1 MSTFLKLMKWVRSYW
16 FLVLI
21 IALLT
26 IFTPITYSY
35 VPQFIKYLMDFI
47 LNSSTP
53 IIEGDINLPS
63 FLLDIFSN
71 FSGFTAIWILGL
83 ALIIYLI
90 FRGIIIFFNG
100 YFKGVYSENI
110 AKDVRTSLFAHI
122 QDLPYSYH
130 NKLDTGDL
138 IQRCTSDV
146 ETIRGFLSV
155 QMPEL
160 LFVIASLS
168 AGVYQMALI
177 DVRIMLVTL
186 VTVPINFV
194 TSVIYFRYIYKEFT
208 ISEENEAKMI
218 SVLQENV
225 NGVRVV
231 KAFARE
237 PYAINRFEEE
247 SRKFTKSSEKINN
260 AMATFWGFS
269 DFITIG
275 QYALTVIVS
284 VYFAKAGIISIG
296 DIIAC
301 LMYVGMLVYPIKR
314 LGRIIGDFSKTIVAT
329 KRVEEILGEPTE
341 YANDGKLTPVVTGN
355 ISFENV
361 SFKFDDTK
369 EHLLNNV
376 NFEIKSGETIA
387 IVGKTGAGKST
398 IVNILVRMY
407 DYFGSIKLDG
417 VELREI
423 KKKWVRE
430 NVGIILQDPFIYGKT
445 VMENIRIGNPAL
457 DNKAVFKAAQI
468 ASLHNDVVNFTE
480 GYNTLVGEKGVTLS
494 GGQKQRLAIA
504 RMLVL
509 NKPIMIFDD
518 SLSAVDTRTDLNI
531 RNALKMREK
540 QLTSIIITHRI
551 TTALQADKIMVL
563 EDGRI
568 TNIGTHE
575 ELVKKEGL
583 YKTLWSIQGS
593 LEDEFKDLVS
603 KEVE

>member
-1 MSTFLKLMKWVRSYW
+1 MSAFLKLLKWIKPYW
-16 FLVLI
+16 FLVAC
-21 IALLT
+21 IAALT
-26 IFTPITYSY
+26 ILTPITYSY
-35 VPQFIKYLMDFI
+35 VPQFIKYLIDVI
-47 LNSSTP
+47 LKLSTST
-53 IIEGDINLPS
+53 IEGDINLPS
-63 FLLDIFSN
+63 FLLIF
-71 FSGFTAIWILGL
+71 FDKYQGFAAIWIMGGTLIVYL
-83 ALIIYLI
+83 A
-90 FRGIIIFFNG
+90 FRGIIIFLNG
-100 YFKGVYSENI
+100 YFKGIYSEDI
-110 AKDVRTSLFAHI
+110 AKDIRTKLFSHI

-130 NKLDTGDL
+130 NKIDTGDL
-138 IQRCTSDV
+138 IQRCTSDI

-160 LFVIASLS
+160 LFVISSLS
-168 AGVYQMALI
+168 AGIYQMSLI
-177 DVRIMLVTL
+177 NIKIMLVTL
-186 VTVPINFV
+186 VTVPINLV
-194 TSVIYFRYIYKEFT
+194 TSIIYFRYIYKEFK

-247 SRKFTKSSEKINN
+247 SRKFTASSEKINN

-284 VYFAKAGIISIG
+284 IYFAKSNLVSIG
-296 DIIAC
+296 DIVAC

-329 KRVEEILGEPTE
+329 ERIEEILDEPTE
-341 YANDGKLTPVVTGN
+341 YANDGTLKPVIHGD
-355 ISFENV
+355 ISFDDV
-361 SFKFDDTK
+361 CFKFDDTK
-369 EHLLNNV
+369 DHILTGV
-376 NFEIKSGETIA
+376 NFDIKSGETVA
-387 IVGKTGAGKST
+387 IVGKTGSGKST

-407 DYFGSIKLDG
+407 DYSGSIKLDG
-417 VELREI
+417 VELKDI
-423 KKKWVRE
+423 SKKWVRE
-430 NVGIILQDPFIYGKT
+430 NVGIILQDPFIYAKT
-445 VMENIRIGNPAL
+445 VFENIRIGNPAL
-457 DNKAVFKAAQI
+457 ENKAVFNAAQI
-468 ASLHNDVVNFTE
+468 ASLHKDVLSFAE
-480 GYNTLVGEKGVTLS
+480 GYDTLVGEKGVTLS

-531 RNALKMREK
+531 RNALKQREK

-563 EDGRI
+563 EDGKI
-568 TNIGTHE
+568 TSIGTHQQ
-575 ELVKKEGL
+575 LIKKEGL
-583 YKTLWSIQGS
+583 YKMLWSIQGS

>member
-1 MSTFLKLMKWVRSYW
+1 MKWVKKYW
-16 FLVLI
+16 VLVVL

-35 VPQFIKYLMDFI
+35 VPQFIKYLMDVI
-47 LNSSTP
+47 LGSSE

-63 FLLDIFSN
+63 FLLAFLNKFD
-71 FSGFTAIWILGL
+71 GLTAIWALGIT
-83 ALIIYLI
+83 LIAYLI
-90 FRGIIIFFNG
+90 LRGIIIFLNG
-100 YFKGVYSENI
+100 YFKGVYSESI
-110 AKDVRTSLFAHI
+110 AKDIRTNLFSHI
-122 QDLPYSYH
+122 QDLPYTYH
-130 NKLDTGDL
+130 SKLDTGDL

-146 ETIRGFLSV
+146 ETIRAFLSV

-168 AGVYQMALI
+168 AGVYQMSLI
-177 DVRIMLVTL
+177 DLRIMLVTL
-186 VTVPINFV
+186 VTVPITFV

-237 PYAINRFEEE
+237 QYAMSRFEEE
-247 SRKFTKSSEKINN
+247 SRKFTESSEKINN
-260 AMATFWGFS
+260 AMAFFWGFS
-269 DFITIG
+269 DLVTIG

-284 VYFAKAGIISIG
+284 VYFAKTGIVSIG

-301 LMYVGMLVYPIKR
+301 LMYVGMLVYPIR
-314 LGRIIGDFSKTIVAT
+314 RFGRIIGDFSKTIVAT
-329 KRVEEILGEPTE
+329 KRIEEILNEPTE
-341 YANDGKLTPVVTGN
+341 YVNDGKLTPQITGN
-355 ISFENV
+355 IVFKNVRFKFEDNKEHILNDVSFEIN
-361 SFKFDDTK
+361 
-369 EHLLNNV
+369 
-376 NFEIKSGETIA
+376 SGETIA

-407 DYFGSIKLDG
+407 DYLGSIKLDG
-417 VELREI
+417 VELRDI
-423 KKKWVRE
+423 KKRWVRE
-430 NVGIILQDPFIYGKT
+430 NVGIILQDPFIYAKT
-445 VMENIRIGNPAL
+445 VMENIKIADSSL
-457 DNKAVFKAAQI
+457 DNKSVFNAAQI
-468 ASLHNDVVNFTE
+468 ASLHNDILQFKE

-563 EDGRI
+563 EKGYITEIGR
-568 TNIGTHE
+568 HE
-575 ELVKKEGL
+575 DLIKKEGL
-583 YKTLWSIQGS
+583 YKTLWEIQGS
-593 LEDEFKDLVS
+593 LEDEFKELVS
-603 KEVE
+603 KEVN

>member
-1 MSTFLKLMKWVRSYW
+1 MSTFFKLMKWVKKYW
-16 FLVLI
+16 VLVVL

-35 VPQFIKYLMDFI
+35 VPQFIKYLMDVI
-47 LNSSTP
+47 LGSSE

-63 FLLDIFSN
+63 FLLAFLNKFD
-71 FSGFTAIWILGL
+71 GLTAIWALGIT
-83 ALIIYLI
+83 LIAYLI
-90 FRGIIIFFNG
+90 LRGIIIFLNG
-100 YFKGVYSENI
+100 YFKGVYSESI
-110 AKDVRTSLFAHI
+110 AKDIRTNLFSHI
-122 QDLPYSYH
+122 QDLPYTYH
-130 NKLDTGDL
+130 SKLDTGDL

-146 ETIRGFLSV
+146 ETIRAFLSV

-168 AGVYQMALI
+168 AGVYQMSLI
-177 DVRIMLVTL
+177 DLRIMLVTL
-186 VTVPINFV
+186 VTVPITFV

-237 PYAINRFEEE
+237 QYAMSRFEEE
-247 SRKFTKSSEKINN
+247 SRKFTESSEKINN
-260 AMATFWGFS
+260 AMAFFWGFS
-269 DFITIG
+269 DLVTIG

-284 VYFAKAGIISIG
+284 VYFAKTGIVSIG

-301 LMYVGMLVYPIKR
+301 LMYVGMLVYPIRR

-329 KRVEEILGEPTE
+329 KRIEEILNEPTE
-341 YANDGKLTPVVTGN
+341 YVNDGKLTPQITGN
-355 ISFENV
+355 IVFKNVRFKFEDNKEHILNDVSFEIN
-361 SFKFDDTK
+361 
-369 EHLLNNV
+369 
-376 NFEIKSGETIA
+376 SGETIA

-407 DYFGSIKLDG
+407 DYLGSIKLDG
-417 VELREI
+417 VELRDI
-423 KKKWVRE
+423 KKRWVRE
-430 NVGIILQDPFIYGKT
+430 NVGIILQDPFIYAKT
-445 VMENIRIGNPAL
+445 VMENIKIADSSL
-457 DNKAVFKAAQI
+457 DNKSVFNAAQI
-468 ASLHNDVVNFTE
+468 ASLHNDILQFKE

-563 EDGRI
+563 EKGYITEIGR
-568 TNIGTHE
+568 HE
-575 ELVKKEGL
+575 DLIKKEGL
-583 YKTLWSIQGS
+583 YKTLWEIQGS
-593 LEDEFKDLVS
+593 LEDEFKELVS
-603 KEVE
+603 KEVN

>member
-90 FRGIIIFFNG
+90 FRGVIIFFNG

-247 SRKFTKSSEKINN
+247 SRKFTQSSEKINN

-341 YANDGKLTPVVTGN
+341 YANDGKLTPVVTGD

-457 DNKAVFKAAQI
+457 DNKAVFNAAQI